1 MGGLHPPIP
10 AYPSM
15 PVGSWPSPTPSGS
28 LSFPLQVMG
37 AKRSTSSLQSST
49 GWWAPKGSSARV
61 CPPPLA
67 GPGMKALLR
76 LLSPDAP
83 APRGPRWVPVRRVS
97 ASWPQAARAR
107 PRPCWLLRGAQGGAA
122 QEPALRG
129 LWVLGRGLPPGP
141 DACPVASHLAG
152 PCCPER
158 SHPPRTS
165 SALGHSLRLPGRAFG
180 RAEKPKPK
188 LTPKDLGM

>member
-83 APRGPRWVPVRRVS
+83 APRGPRWVPVRRGLS
-97 ASWPQAARAR
+97 QLAPGSPGQAPPLLAAEGGSGWGCPGACPPGALGPGPGPSSRAGR
-107 PRPCWLLRGAQGGAA
+107 LSCRLPPCWSLLPREVA
-122 QEPALRG
+122 PS
-129 LWVLGRGLPPGP
+129 P
-141 DACPVASHLAG
+141 DLLCPWSLLEASG
-152 PCCPER
+152 
-158 SHPPRTS
+158 
-165 SALGHSLRLPGRAFG
+165 
-180 RAEKPKPK
+180 
-188 LTPKDLGM
+188 